1 MDDEFYLP
9 LLTAIILGFGIVLCL
24 LKYWIK
30 KDYLEETR
38 RSNELETIL
47 IIYALKEQLADNDN
61 MDIYNQ
67 LSTIEQ
73 TYIFPD
79 LDEAHN
85 LKEEERI
92 QKEKEK
98 LDNYLSVLETCS
110 LLIQTGSITHSQVH
124 IILGDR
130 LEDIK
135 SHKQLYDYICSA
147 PHYYKDLIW
156 LMKKM

>member
-9 LLTAIILGFGIVLCL
+9 LLTVIILCLGIILCL
-24 LKYWIK
+24 LKYWMK
-30 KDYLEETR
+30 KNCLKAVR
-38 RSNELETIL
+38 QSNELETIL
-47 IIYALKEQLADNDN
+47 IIYALKEQLAGNDN

-67 LSTIEQ
+67 LSTIGQ
-73 TYIFPD
+73 TYTFPD
-79 LDEAHN
+79 LDEAHSSN
-85 LKEEERI
+85 EEELI
-92 QKEKEK
+92 QREKEK

-110 LLIQTGSITHSQVH
+110 LLMQTGGITHSQVH